1 MILLMFAAC
10 SGASD
15 ADRASVDERLQA
27 SLYASNPA
35 LAAGAVIARA
45 A

>member
-1 MILLMFAAC
+1 MILLMFAAY

-15 ADRASVDERLQA
+15 ADRASVNERLQA
-27 SLYASNPA
+27 SLYPSNPA
-35 LAAGAVIARA
+35 LAAGAGLARA